1 MSSNKAFV
9 SLQSFSDWAAAT
21 QLSLPAYEQVT
32 LSTEAQSN
40 VDAVSIEPGASGE
53 VSFISGVT
61 ASGTVASQSYWVS
74 GSQSLAHKWGS
85 GTIGTAG
92 GNVTYYFDTSSGW
105 TASEQAYF
113 QAGMALWSAVANVSF
128 TQAYSKS
135 AADFYITRTS
145 SGNPTTYSTEYYS
158 SFGSSTISNP
168 YDVYIAYNT
177 ATACWSLSAADMAI
191 YGNYGLNTVVHEL
204 GHVLG
209 LGHGGNY
216 NGSATPAS
224 QQNSVYDSR
233 LWSIMSYI
241 DPTDSTAKY
250 YASYNAVEKATNWT
264 TGGVTYYSTTPME
277 LDIEA
282 IQELYGAATSS
293 PLTVNETFGFNST
306 FSASSAL
313 GTFYNFDVD
322 THPVITIWDSAASNT
337 LDLRGFSTDSVI
349 NMNPGNFS
357 SCAGMV
363 NNIRIANGTWID
375 AAIGGSGND
384 VFIMNTQTDVI
395 SGYGGTDTAQ
405 FGQPASGYAYWSPDH
420 GSTVYVEYRSTGII
434 DTLYAISTLTFSD
447 GTSVATS
454 SIVACFAAGTRLTT
468 PAGPV
473 AVERLCPGQSVTLAQ
488 GGTAKVVW
496 TGHRRIDLSRHPRP
510 WDVQPVHVCPGAFG
524 PGQPA
529 ADLWL
534 SPDHAVFMGGVLVPV
549 RHLLNGRTIRQDSRA
564 EVTYWHVELASHDV
578 LLAEGLPCES
588 YLDTGN
594 RGVFVEG
601 AGPHPLFPD
610 FAPQGEALRIWK
622 ERACAPLVRSGEPLE
637 ALRTRLLHRAEI
649 LGHARTPDPALELM
663 VDGAVLPGHPCGGT
677 LYLVLPDGAR
687 ELVLRS
693 RRFIPAETQTAGRDT
708 RRLGVALAGLAL
720 DRKALALDDPR
731 LGKGW
736 YAPECDLR
744 WSDGFGCIDVRGVRL
759 VALRL
764 ASAGACYWR
773 AA

>member
-1 MSSNKAFV
+1 MPGSKTFV
-9 SLQSFSDWAAAT
+9 SPQSLADWAAAP

-32 LSTEAQSN
+32 LSTAVQSIT
-40 VDAVSIEPGASGE
+40 DAVSLEPGASGE

-61 ASGTVASQSYWVS
+61 AFGTVASQSYWVS
-74 GSQSLAHKWGS
+74 DSQSLAHKWGS
-85 GTIGTAG
+85 GTIGTSG
-92 GNVTYYFDTSSGW
+92 GTVTYYFDVNSGW
-105 TASEQAYF
+105 TAFEQAYF
-113 QAGMALWSAVANVSF
+113 QAGMALWSAVANVTFS
-128 TQAYSKS
+128 QVYSQNS
-135 AADFYITRTS
+135 ANFYITRTS
-145 SGNPTTYSTEYYS
+145 SGNPSTYSQEYYS
-158 SFGSSTISNP
+158 SFGNTTISNP
-168 YDVYIAYNT
+168 SDVYIAYNT
-177 ATACWSLSAADMAI
+177 SEAYWSLSAADMAT

-209 LGHGGNY
+209 LGHAGDY
-216 NGSATPAS
+216 NGSVSPAS

-241 DPTDSTAKY
+241 DPTDSTASY
-250 YASYNAVEKATNWT
+250 YSSYNSVEKAVNWT

-293 PLTVNETFGFNST
+293 PLTVGQTFGFNST

-313 GTFYNFDVD
+313 GTFYNFNVD
-322 THPVITIWDSAASNT
+322 THPVITIWDSAGNNT
-337 LDLRGFSTDSVI
+337 LDLRGFSTSSVI

-363 NNIRIANGTWID
+363 NNIRIANGTWIN

-384 VFIMNTQTDVI
+384 VFIMNTQADVI

-405 FGQPASGYAYWSPDH
+405 FNAAAPGYSYWSPDH
-420 GSTVYVEYRSTGII
+420 GSTVYVEYLSSGII
-434 DTLYAISTLTFSD
+434 DTLYGISTLTFSD
-447 GTSVATS
+447 GSSVATS
-454 SIVACFAAGTRLTT
+454 TILACFAQGTRIAT

-473 AVERLCPGQSVTLAQ
+473 AVERLGAGQSVALAQ
-488 GGTAKVVW
+488 GGTARVIW
-496 TGHRRIDLSRHPRP
+496 TGHRRIALSRHPRP

-594 RGVFVEG
+594 RGAFVEG
-601 AGPHPLFPD
+601 TGPHPLFPD
-610 FAPQGEALRIWK
+610 FAPRGAALRIWK

-637 ALRTRLLHRAEI
+637 ALRMRLLHRAEL
-649 LGHARTPDPALELM
+649 LGHARTADPALELV
-663 VDGAVLPGHPCGGT
+663 VDGAVLAGHPFGGT

-687 ELVLRS
+687 DLALRS
-693 RRFIPAETQTAGRDT
+693 RRFIPAETQMSGRDT

-720 DRKALALDDPR
+720 DRRELALDDPR

-736 YAPECDLR
+736 YAPESGLR
-744 WSDGFGCIDVRGVRL
+744 WSDGLGRIDVRGVRL